1 MGRTLAAV
9 NSFTQCSAGV
19 GILQSALTLGE
30 LEVGHGGRWLPSSAL
45 GPNGC
50 PLPWADEA
58 RLPHQSTDAEKE
70 AEKDEE
76 SDRIHLAGDRPP
88 DH

>member
-1 MGRTLAAV
+1 MGEGSCFPTVPTLM
-9 NSFTQCSAGV
+9 
-19 GILQSALTLGE
+19 
-30 LEVGHGGRWLPSSAL
+30 PSSAL

-76 SDRIHLAGDRPP
+76 SDRIHLTGDRPP